1 MNGAYVLVFLLK
13 PMRCM
18 DRCFSLLKRVGYVI
32 VFVHDMSSMLGFW
45 KDRIGVRV
53 RYSSEDWSELEM
65 DNITLAIH
73 RKTDTSPR
81 DTGIVFN
88 VDNIHSVVAELR
100 KRGVEVS
107 EPKDIGVGL
116 ESLFKDP
123 EGNLYH
129 LFQASGEA

>member
-1 MNGAYVLVFLLK
+1 M
-13 PMRCM
+13 
-18 DRCFSLLKRVGYVI
+18 LKRVGYVI
-32 VFVHDMSSMLGFW
+32 VFVRDMGSMLGFW
-45 KDRIGVRV
+45 KDWIGVRV

-65 DNITLAIH
+65 DNIILALH

-88 VDNIHSVVAELR
+88 VDDIYSVVSELR

-129 LFQASGEA
+129 LFQAS